1 MCVFVLKHFLGSGIW
16 FLNFASTT

>member
-16 FLNFASTT
+16 FPNFASIT